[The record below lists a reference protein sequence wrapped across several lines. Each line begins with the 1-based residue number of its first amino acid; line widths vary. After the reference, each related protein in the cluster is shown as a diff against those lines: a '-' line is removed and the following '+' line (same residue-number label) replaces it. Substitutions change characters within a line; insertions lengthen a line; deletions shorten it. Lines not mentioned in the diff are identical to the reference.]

1 MPAGDIDRARAA
13 GGDWVDEQG
22 LADLLGVSRNH
33 IIACIARGEIPGVV
47 RLGRTVRIYLPAVL
61 MQALGTDLAT
71 LTRDLDLH
79 DLGSVVAFL
88 STSHARVTDGPP
100 EPRPAGEGDRIP
112 HPAHKVAGH
121 S

>member
-13 GGDWVDEQG
+13 AGDWVDEQG

-33 IIACIARGEIPGVV
+33 VVACIARGEIPGVV
-47 RLGRTVRIYLPAVL
+47 RLGRTVRIYLPAL
-61 MQALGTDLAT
+61 TMKALDTDLAT

-88 STSHARVTDGPP
+88 NTGNARATNGLAESRPDG
-100 EPRPAGEGDRIP
+100 EADRTE
-112 HPAHKVAGH
+112 HPVHKVAGH

>member
-1 MPAGDIDRARAA
+1 VSRTDQDITAGAT
-13 GGDWVDEQG
+13 GDWVDEQG

-33 IIACIARGEIPGVV
+33 VIACITRGEIPGVM
-47 RLGRTVRIYLPAVL
+47 RLGRTVRIYLPAVT

-88 STSHARVTDGPP
+88 STSHARATNGGA
-100 EPRPAGEGDRIP
+100 ESRPADEGDRISNP
-112 HPAHKVAGH
+112 VHKVAGH

>member
-33 IIACIARGEIPGVV
+33 VIACIARGEIPGVV

-61 MQALGTDLAT
+61 MKALDTDLAT
-71 LTRDLDLH
+71 LTRDLGLP

-88 STSHARVTDGPP
+88 STSNARATNRPP
-100 EPRPAGEGDRIP
+100 ESRPAGDPDRIP
-112 HPAHKVAGH
+112 HPAHKVVGH